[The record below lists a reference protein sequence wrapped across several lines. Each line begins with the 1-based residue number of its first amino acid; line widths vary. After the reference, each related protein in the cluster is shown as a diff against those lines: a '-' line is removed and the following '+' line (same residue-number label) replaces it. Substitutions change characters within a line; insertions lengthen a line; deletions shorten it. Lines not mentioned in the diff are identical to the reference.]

1 MTARLTRW
9 GHSCVR
15 IDEGDRHLVI
25 DPGTLSDVESA
36 LDGAGA
42 ILVTHEHADHLTVER
57 VAQVVAGGV
66 PLWGPPAALALVRAA
81 GAPESSLHAVAAGDH
96 FHAAGFEVRALGEWH
111 AIVHPDIP
119 RIANVAYLVA
129 GVLHPGDAHVQT
141 SDEPD
146 VLLLPVSGPWLLLS
160 EAIDRARDVGA
171 RRIVPFHDGMLNENG
186 LALVHGL
193 VGRLVRGSELVVL
206 APGESI
212 DLTYEEAS

>member
-1 MTARLTRW
+1 MGPLLRPDRR
-9 GHSCVR
+9 GR
-15 IDEGDRHLVI
+15 PPPGDRPR
-25 DPGTLSDVESA
+25 DPVRRRVGARRSGRHPCHARARRPPRGRTSRAGRRRWRPAVGTA
-36 LDGAGA
+36 GGARTGAG
-42 ILVTHEHADHLTVER
+42 
-57 VAQVVAGGV
+57 
-66 PLWGPPAALALVRAA
+66 A